1 MFHYYRWGRWCF
13 TTAGHHEGQIHVL
26 ATAIPV
32 HPLPRLADCYA
43 PLDES
48 PRTTYKMKFN
58 CYQVS
63 YGQVKM
69 AFACPTSPFPA
80 SPFPIPIPP
89 SPFQRPHS
97 PIPIPFQV
105 LMAISTIPKEYSGGE
120 VTHVTEIG
128 SNAKELWFWY
138 RPDKLPL
145 QPRFRS
151 RDLP

>member
-13 TTAGHHEGQIHVL
+13 TTAGHPEGQIHVL

-43 PLDES
+43 PLNES
-48 PRTTYKMKFN
+48 PRTTYRMELN

-69 AFACPTSPFPA
+69 AFACPTSPFPH
-80 SPFPIPIPP
+80 PHFPIY
-89 SPFQRPHS
+89 
-97 PIPIPFQV
+97 IPFQV
-105 LMAISTIPKEYSGGE
+105 LVAISTIPKEYSGDE
-120 VTHVTEIG
+120 VTRVTEIG
-128 SNAKELWFWY
+128 SNAKEFWFWY
-138 RPDKLPL
+138 RPDKLSPQL
-145 QPRFRS
+145 RFRS